1 MSRWFRCIGYLRFFA
16 LFALFTSSIV
26 MAQVGPGSRITAP
39 INDQVRVTLKGNTS
53 PLARARYD
61 QGPVPDSFPAE
72 RMFLILQ
79 RSPEREAALR
89 RFIQDAHTPGSPS
102 FHRWLTPEEFGELYG
117 PEDSEVAAVAG
128 WLQTH
133 GFSVARVTKGKTAI
147 EFSGSAGQVREA
159 FHMEIHAYLIN
170 GELHHANSSD
180 PQIPAAL
187 APVIAGVT
195 PMNDFRPKSYMEV
208 LGEATYNP
216 KTHQVT
222 PQWTTAS
229 DVFALAPGDFAVQYD
244 LNTLYAA
251 ATNGTGVTIGIIGAS
266 DVDPTV
272 VANYRSLFGLAPIN
286 LNAVIDGTDPGEG
299 NWATGESYLDVEV
312 SGAVA
317 PGATINL
324 YTAADTSVQSGLLL
338 AAQRSVDDDQ
348 ASVLSTSYGTC
359 EQELG
364 SAGNQFWA
372 ALWEQAAAQGQ
383 TSFVSAGDS
392 GSAGCDDFDIPQP
405 SQYGLAV
412 SGFSSTPWNIS
423 VGGTDF
429 FYSSYNSGAGTQQTQ
444 VSTYW
449 NLSPTTTPATS
460 LLQPIPEQP
469 WDRAFGLNL
478 YDGGVYDPGASG
490 ATIVGG
496 SGGASSCTS
505 GVDASDGSFASCT
518 GGYTKP
524 AWQSGKGVQADRA
537 RDIPDV
543 SLFAADGEN
552 DSFYPVCWGLD
563 DCVPLSGG
571 NMIVGAVG
579 GTSASSP
586 EMAGIMAL
594 INQKFGRQGQ
604 ANYILYPLATQY
616 PQVFHDI
623 AIGSN
628 NVPCDTGTPNCTVSA
643 LNDNTKGDLT
653 LGHYYATAGY
663 DEATG
668 LGSVDANLLLKYWN
682 SLSFKSS
689 STTLSLSQTSFT
701 HGTPVHANVI
711 VSGNG
716 GTPSGDVGL
725 STTASPALNTGL
737 GELTLQDGSAST
749 TLDNLPGGQYQ
760 LTANYTGDTI
770 FAPSNSTVSLDVAPE
785 NSTISLAGN
794 YWNSSSNSF
803 MPLSAGGSYPYGTYF
818 AMDAQPIG
826 VNAPQGGND
835 GIATGTVS
843 FTDAATTGTV
853 NSGAVNILVNGIAEW
868 QSSVALPVG
877 TNHVSASY
885 SGDPSFNAS
894 TTRTPLTFTVSK
906 AQTYSFLDAK
916 PSPIAL
922 GSATTLTMNVGAPFS
937 GPPCGDGAC
946 TFAFPLI
953 APPTGTVTFSFGTTV
968 LGTVAVVS
976 VAGAGTTD
984 ASVNLNN
991 VTSLP
996 LGTDIITAAYSGDAN
1011 YNSATASFNVV
1022 VEQPATLSASAN
1034 PSSVNQAEFT
1044 EITATVSGANG
1055 LPIPT
1060 GTVNFFAVGPGSDW
1074 TDTETLTSGSAT
1086 SHAVQGGF
1094 FPPGNVPVTVSYY
1107 GDSTYGPAAI
1117 NVSFTVT
1124 PGNVPPFSL
1133 SGSPVSVAPGAT
1145 TGNVSSLTV
1154 APEGGF
1160 TGAVYLSCA
1169 LTNYPNGA
1177 EYLPTCNIPTFI
1189 NISGTTAATASMTVN
1204 STAPASNGTLPVWQK
1219 WHLPG
1224 HPSLLGTCTGAM
1236 ISVLFV
1242 LWILAYRR
1250 DWRRRSFSFLFIV
1263 AVLCGLA
1270 ACGGGGSEVGGG
1282 GGGAT
1287 NPGTTPG
1294 TYMFTVSG
1302 SLTANGTTQAQT
1314 TVTVTIQ

>member
-1 MSRWFRCIGYLRFFA
+1 
-16 LFALFTSSIV
+16 
-26 MAQVGPGSRITAP
+26 MAQVAPGSRIRGP
-39 INDQVRVTLKGNTS
+39 INDQVRVILKGNTS
-53 PLARARYD
+53 PSAQARYD
-61 QGPVPDSFPAE
+61 QGPVPDSFSAE
-72 RMFLILQ
+72 RMLLILQ

-89 RFIQDAHTPGSPS
+89 QFIQDADTPGNPS
-102 FHRWLTPEEFGELYG
+102 FHRWVTPEEFGELYG

-147 EFSGSAGQVREA
+147 EFSGSAGQVRAA
-159 FHMEIHAYLIN
+159 FHTEIHAYFIN

-187 APVIAGVT
+187 APVIAGIT

-208 LGEATYNP
+208 LGQASYNP
-216 KTHQVT
+216 ETHKIT
-222 PQWTTAS
+222 PQWTMAS

-244 LNTLYAA
+244 LNPLYAA
-251 ATNGTGVTIGIIGAS
+251 GTNGTGVTIGIIGAS

-272 VANYRSLFGLAPIN
+272 VATYRSLFGLPAVN
-286 LNAVIDGTDPGEG
+286 FNAVIDGRDPGEG

-317 PGATINL
+317 RGATIDL

-338 AAQRSVDDDQ
+338 AAQRAVDDDQ

-359 EQELG
+359 EQDLG

-392 GSAGCDDFDIPQP
+392 GSAGCDDFNAPQP
-405 SQYGLAV
+405 AQYGLAV

-429 FYSSYNSGAGTQQTQ
+429 FYTSYDGTTADQNAELA
-444 VSTYW
+444 TYW
-449 NLSPTTTPATS
+449 DLTPTGIMAPATS
-460 LLQPIPEQP
+460 LFRPIPEQP
-469 WDRAFGLNL
+469 WNRAYGLNL
-478 YDGGVYDPGASG
+478 YDGGVYDSSNG

-505 GVDASDGSFASCT
+505 GVGASDGSFASCT

-524 AWQSGKGVQADRA
+524 DWQSGKGVPSDRA

-552 DSFYPVCWGLD
+552 DSFYPICAGTR
-563 DCVPLSGG
+563 DCTDAFGDFNFRIS
-571 NMIVGAVG
+571 AVG

-623 AIGSN
+623 ANGSN
-628 NVPCDTGTPNCTVSA
+628 NVPCDTGTPNCAVST

-682 SLSFKSS
+682 SLSFAST
-689 STTLSLSQTSFT
+689 STTLSLSQTTFT
-701 HGTPVHANVI
+701 HGTPIRANVA

-716 GTPSGDVGL
+716 GTPSGNVGL

-785 NSTISLAGN
+785 NSEISLAGN

-835 GIATGTVS
+835 GTATGTVS

-853 NSGAVNILVNGIAEW
+853 NSGAVNILVNGTAEW

-894 TTRTPLTFTVSK
+894 TTTTPLTFTVSK
-906 AQTYSFLDAK
+906 AQTYSYLDAK

-922 GSATTLTMNVGAPFS
+922 GSATTLTMDVGAPYS
-937 GPPCGDGAC
+937 GPACGNGAC

-968 LGTVAVVS
+968 LGTVPVVS
-976 VAGAGTTD
+976 VAGAGGTD

-991 VTSLP
+991 LTSLP
-996 LGTDIITAAYSGDAN
+996 LGTDTVTAAYSGDAN

-1022 VEQPATLSASAN
+1022 VEQPVMLSASAN

-1044 EITATVSGANG
+1044 EITATVTGANG
-1055 LPIPT
+1055 PPIPT
-1060 GTVNFFAVGPGSDW
+1060 GTVNFAVGPPSDYW
-1074 TDTETLTSGSAT
+1074 SDTETLTNGSAT
-1086 SHAVQGGF
+1086 SQAMQGGRF
-1094 FPPGNVPVTVSYY
+1094 SLGSVPVTVSYY
-1107 GDSTYGPAAI
+1107 GDSTYGPAAVNI
-1117 NVSFTVT
+1117 SFTVT

-1133 SGSPVSVAPGAT
+1133 SGSPVSIAPGAT
-1145 TGNVSSLTV
+1145 TGNVSSLT
-1154 APEGGF
+1154 ATPGGGF

-1169 LTNYPNGA
+1169 LMSHPNGA
-1177 EYLPTCNIPTFI
+1177 EYLPTCNIPASI
-1189 NISGTTAATASMTVN
+1189 NISGTTAVTASMTVD
-1204 STAPASNGTLPVWQK
+1204 STAPASSGAVLRWLK
-1219 WHLPG
+1219 WHLPD
-1224 HPSLLGTCTGAM
+1224 HLNLLGACSGAM
-1236 ISVLFV
+1236 IPVLLV

-1250 DWRRRSFSFLFIV
+1250 GWRRSVSFLFIL
-1263 AVLCGLA
+1263 AVFWSLA
-1270 ACGGGGSEVGGG
+1270 ACGGGGSGEVGGG
-1282 GGGAT
+1282 GGI
-1287 NPGTTPG
+1287 PGTTAG
-1294 TYMFTVSG
+1294 TYVFTVSG
-1302 SLTANGTTQAQT
+1302 SLTANGAAQAQT

>member
-1 MSRWFRCIGYLRFFA
+1 MPRLLRCIGHLRFFV
-16 LFALFTSSIV
+16 LFALFTSCVV
-26 MAQVGPGSRITAP
+26 MAQVGPGSRITGP
-39 INDQVRVTLKGNTS
+39 IDDQVRVTLKGNTS
-53 PLARARYD
+53 PLAQARYD
-61 QGPVPDSFPAE
+61 QGPVPDSFSAE
-72 RMFLILQ
+72 RMLLILQ

-89 RFIQDAHTPGSPS
+89 QFIQDAHTPGSPS

-117 PEDSEVAAVAG
+117 PDDSEVAAATG
-128 WLQTH
+128 WLQAH
-133 GFSVARVTKGKTAI
+133 GFSVAGVTKGKTAI
-147 EFSGSAGQVREA
+147 EFSGSAGQVRAA
-159 FHMEIHAYLIN
+159 FHTEIHMYLIN
-170 GELHHANSSD
+170 GELRHANSTD

-187 APVIAGVT
+187 APVIAGIT
-195 PMNDFRPKSYMEV
+195 PLNDFRPKSYMEV
-208 LGEATYNP
+208 LGQASYNP
-216 KTHQVT
+216 KTHKIT

-229 DVFALAPGDFAVQYD
+229 NVFALAPGDFAVQYD
-244 LNTLYAA
+244 LNPLYTAG
-251 ATNGTGVTIGIIGAS
+251 TNGTGVTIGIIGAS

-272 VANYRSLFGLAPIN
+272 VANYRSLFGLPPIN
-286 LNAVIDGTDPGEG
+286 FNAVIDGSDPGEG

-317 PGATINL
+317 PGAAINL

-338 AAQRSVDDDQ
+338 AALRAVDDDQ

-359 EQELG
+359 EQDLG

-372 ALWEQAAAQGQ
+372 GLWEQAAAQGQ
-383 TSFVSAGDS
+383 TAFVSSGDS
-392 GSAGCDDFDIPQP
+392 GSAGCDNFNAPQP
-405 SQYGLAV
+405 AQYGLAV
-412 SGFSSTPWNIS
+412 SGFTSTPWNIS

-429 FYSSYNSGAGTQQTQ
+429 FYSSYNSSASAQQTQ
-444 VSTYW
+444 ISTYW
-449 NLSPTTTPATS
+449 NSSPTTTPATS

-469 WDRAFGLNL
+469 WNRAFGLNL
-478 YDGGVYDPGASG
+478 YDGGVYDPGANG

-505 GVDASDGSFASCT
+505 GVGASDGSFASCT
-518 GGYTKP
+518 GGYNKP
-524 AWQSGKGVQADRA
+524 AWQSGKGVPADGA

-552 DSFYPVCWGLD
+552 HSFYPVCWGLD
-563 DCVPLSGG
+563 NCVPLTGG

-604 ANYILYPLATQY
+604 ANYVLYPLAAQH
-616 PQVFHDI
+616 PSVFHDV
-623 AIGSN
+623 AVGSN

-668 LGSVDANLLLKYWN
+668 LGSVDANLFLKYWD
-682 SLSFKSS
+682 SLSFTST
-689 STTLSLSQTSFT
+689 STTLSLSQTTFT
-701 HGTPVHANVI
+701 HGTPVRMNVA

-760 LTANYTGDTI
+760 LTASYMGDTI
-770 FAPSNSTVSLDVAPE
+770 FAPSNSTPVSLDVAPE
-785 NSTISLAGN
+785 NSTISIAGN
-794 YWNSSSNSF
+794 YWSSSGNSF

-826 VNAPQGGND
+826 VNAPQGGTD

-885 SGDPSFNAS
+885 SGDSSFNAS
-894 TTRTPLTFTVSK
+894 TTAMPLTFTVSK

-922 GSATTLTMNVGAPFS
+922 GSATTLTLNVGAPYS
-937 GPPCGDGAC
+937 GPPCVDGAC

-953 APPTGTVTFSFGTTV
+953 APPTGTVTFSFGTTM
-968 LGTVAVVS
+968 LGTVAVDS
-976 VAGAGTTD
+976 VAGAGATD
-984 ASVNLNN
+984 ATVNLN
-991 VTSLP
+991 VATLP
-996 LGTDIITAAYSGDAN
+996 LGMDTVTATYGGDAN

-1022 VEQPATLSASAN
+1022 VERSATLSASAN
-1034 PSSVNQAEFT
+1034 PSSLNRAEFT
-1044 EITATVSGANG
+1044 EITASVTGANG

-1060 GTVNFFAVGPGSDW
+1060 GTVNFFAPGPGNDW
-1074 TDTETLTSGSAT
+1074 TDAETLSNGSAT
-1086 SHAVQGGF
+1086 SHAVPGGF
-1094 FPPGNVPVTVSYY
+1094 FSPGNVPVTVSYS
-1107 GDSTYGPAAI
+1107 GDSTYGPATV

-1124 PGNVPPFSL
+1124 PGNLPPFSL

-1145 TGNVSSLTV
+1145 AGNVSSLT
-1154 APEGGF
+1154 ATPEGGF
-1160 TGAVYLSCA
+1160 TGSVYLSCA

-1177 EYLPTCNIPTFI
+1177 VYLPTCNIPPSI
-1189 NISGTTAATASMTVN
+1189 NISGTTAVTASMTVN
-1204 STAPASNGTLPVWQK
+1204 STAPASSGTVSPWPKWNFPGHRGWLGACAGAMLPV
-1219 WHLPG
+1219 
-1224 HPSLLGTCTGAM
+1224 
-1236 ISVLFV
+1236 LFA

-1250 DWRRRSFSFLFIV
+1250 GWRRSVSLLFIV

-1282 GGGAT
+1282 GGGGGI
-1287 NPGTTPG
+1287 PGTSPG
-1294 TYMFTVSG
+1294 TYTFTVSG
-1302 SLTANGTTQAQT
+1302 SLTANGVAQAQT